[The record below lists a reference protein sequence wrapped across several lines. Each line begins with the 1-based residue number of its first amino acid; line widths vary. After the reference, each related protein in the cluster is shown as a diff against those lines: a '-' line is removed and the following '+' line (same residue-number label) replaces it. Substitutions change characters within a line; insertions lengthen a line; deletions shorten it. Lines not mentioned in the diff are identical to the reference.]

1 MSSNNMASSFITLS
15 TKESSV
21 TNVTLTTK
29 TVQSLIDEEVEL
41 TKRWTPTLKIETS
54 INKMLCQNT
63 DVISLIKTSSNTSDI
78 IRFSTIDYP
87 IEGKFK
93 GNGWKKLKSKIC
105 TSAIDAGY
113 SLYSNGSIST
123 KDYHYDNRQLKYTH
137 GRIFSTQRKKMIDH
151 CIENNAYRK
160 NYITNDKKLGNR
172 KDGKHLPRRRTSVR
186 PSDHSC
192 LCPFKLVIGVD
203 ESSFFIS
210 RD

>member
-1 MSSNNMASSFITLS
+1 MASSFITLS

-21 TNVTLTTK
+21 ANVTLTTK

-93 GNGWKKLKSKIC
+93 GNGWEKLKSKI
-105 TSAIDAGY
+105 G
-113 SLYSNGSIST
+113 T
-123 KDYHYDNRQLKYTH
+123 KVQL
-137 GRIFSTQRKKMIDH
+137 
-151 CIENNAYRK
+151 
-160 NYITNDKKLGNR
+160 
-172 KDGKHLPRRRTSVR
+172 V
-186 PSDHSC
+186 
-192 LCPFKLVIGVD
+192 LVIVCIPMD
-203 ESSFFIS
+203 P
-210 RD
+210 

>member
-1 MSSNNMASSFITLS
+1 MSSNNMASSFITLN

-160 NYITNDKKLGNR
+160 NYITNDKKVGNR
-172 KDGKHLPRRRTSVR
+172 KDRKS
-186 PSDHSC
+186 
-192 LCPFKLVIGVD
+192 PFPKD
-203 ESSFFIS
+203 KCSY
-210 RD
+210 